1 MGLFRRK
8 DTNRLF
14 DWRVII
20 ETTCPSGYGKKQ
32 EKAMQK
38 IFPAGVGVEN
48 VELKSSGDVDLVTFT
63 IDCKDSR
70 RFSKLTKRIY
80 GWPKIASMVL
90 GNKLAH
96 KMLLKLAD
104 DPKDVETVK
113 DMVNNGTNM
122 RVVKKNE
129 LE

>member
-1 MGLFRRK
+1 MGWFRRK
-8 DTNRLF
+8 TESNF

-20 ETTCPSGYGKKQ
+20 ETTWPSGYGKKQ
-32 EKAMQK
+32 EKAMEK
-38 IFPAGVGVEN
+38 IFPRGVCVEN

-70 RFSKLTKRIY
+70 RFTKLTKKIY
-80 GWPKIASMVL
+80 GWSGIASMVL

-113 DMVNNGTNM
+113 EMVTNGTNM
-122 RVVKKNE
+122 RIVKKNE
-129 LE
+129 IK

>member
-1 MGLFRRK
+1 MGWFRRK
-8 DTNRLF
+8 TESNF
-14 DWRVII
+14 DWRAII

-32 EKAMQK
+32 EKAMEK
-38 IFPAGVGVEN
+38 IFPRGSTVEN
-48 VELKSSGDVDLVTFT
+48 VEIKSSGDVDLVTFT

-70 RFSKLTKRIY
+70 RFSKLTTRIY
-80 GWPKIASMVL
+80 GWSGIASTVL

-113 DMVNNGTNM
+113 EMVTNGTNM
-122 RVVKKNE
+122 RIVKKNE
-129 LE
+129 LK